1 MAYYVRNLPHW
12 QPDRVP
18 IFLTW
23 RLCGT
28 LPAFRVDADTSTAGR
43 RFADVDQA
51 LGRASSGPRW
61 LSRPEIAACV
71 VEALR
76 YGENI
81 LKHYELAA
89 YVVMPNHVHVVVRPK
104 TAIARITQSLKGF
117 TGREANRLLGRTGSP
132 FWQDESYDRW
142 VRSPEEMRRVI
153 DYVEKNP
160 VAAGLVTSPELWRW
174 SSAYPKSE
182 EARSQTG
189 KSVPLL

>member
-23 RLCGT
+23 RLWGT
-28 LPAFRVDADTSTAGR
+28 LPAFRIDADTPTAGR

-76 YGENI
+76 YGEDI
-81 LKHYELAA
+81 RKHYELAA

-132 FWQDESYDRW
+132 FWQDESYDHW